1 VTRAN
6 SLATWGFSS
15 QATIAAY
22 VGGFDRYK
30 RQCDAIAAKGYEG
43 FKLSKQKTGVA

>member
-1 VTRAN
+1 MP
-6 SLATWGFSS
+6 
-15 QATIAAY
+15 Y

-43 FKLSKQKTGVA
+43 FVLTRHAPARQDAAE